1 MMKKENG
8 REPVAQT
15 VAEEQI
21 VYANTLNHG
30 VKTGFVIVVICFL
43 IYISGTLAPIIPFS
57 ELAGRW
63 GLPVHEFI
71 AKTGSPSGWGWVWML
86 DRGEALNFFAV
97 AWLSTVTIVCYLRI
111 IPVFIRKGDTIYLII
126 AVLEVAV
133 MILAASGVLHVGG
146 H

>member
-1 MMKKENG
+1 MKKENS
-8 REPVAQT
+8 RDSTAKT

-30 VKTGFVIVVICFL
+30 VKSGFAIVVACFL
-43 IYISGTLAPIIPFS
+43 IYISGAFAPIIPFS

-71 AKTGSPSGWGWVWML
+71 EKTGSPSGWGWIWKL
-86 DRGEALNFFAV
+86 NRGDALNFFAV

-111 IPVFIRKGDTIYLII
+111 IPVFIKKGDTIYLII

-133 MILAASGVLHVGG
+133 MLLAASGVLHVGG